1 MLDYD
6 LFLPIVNLV
15 NLVILVLFSWKN
27 RSTVNSDRQLGIAI
41 AWSSA
46 AVFMIVVSVFAVVSE
61 SYLYSVLALLT
72 GVIASMVALY
82 FNRMDIDNK
91 AV

>member
-1 MLDYD
+1 MTVLDYD
-6 LFLPIVNLV
+6 WFLPIV

-41 AWSSA
+41 AWSSV

-72 GVIASMVALY
+72 GVIASIIALY
-82 FNRMDIDNK
+82 FNRMDIANK